1 VLAIGPLFLC
11 QRRQLLAETPV
22 KAKQQNQNRTLSRQA
37 RSPDNHPDGEKIYPH
52 CLSLRLSSEQ
62 YRRLR
67 RFVRSFEDQT
77 GQLRMQQAVLKA
89 ALEEYFDRNAGS
101 RPRRI
106 LEVIDVYAQPESKN
120 PDSGRSHIVSLRL
133 TREQYRQLRLL
144 VLVVE
149 EQTGRR
155 LTHQLIL
162 QSVLAKYLARH
173 WPAGR

>member
-1 VLAIGPLFLC
+1 
-11 QRRQLLAETPV
+11 V
-22 KAKQQNQNRTLSRQA
+22 KAKQQNQNRTLGRQA
-37 RSPDNHPDGEKIYPH
+37 QNRDIQPGENLRLH

-67 RFVRSFEDQT
+67 RFVTSFEDQT
-77 GQLRMQQAVLKA
+77 GQVRMQQAVLKA

-106 LEVIDVYAQPESKN
+106 LEAIDVYAQSESKE
-120 PDSGRSHIVSLRL
+120 PDLGRSHMISLRL
-133 TREQYRQLRLL
+133 TREQYRHLRLL
-144 VLVVE
+144 VLDVE

-162 QSVLAKYLARH
+162 QSVLAKYLTRH
-173 WPAGR
+173 WPVGR

>member
-1 VLAIGPLFLC
+1 M
-11 QRRQLLAETPV
+11 

-173 WPAGR
+173 WAAGR